1 MEEYTVYKHVN
12 KINGKVYVGLTNNVK
27 RRWRNSG
34 YFYKGS
40 PYFKHAIDKY
50 GWDNFE
56 HEILFEHLT
65 EEEAKQK
72 ETEMVLY
79 YRSNEPEYGYNL
91 TNGGDLNVPNE
102 EIRKQISNT
111 QRKRMQNPEVR
122 QKIKLGS
129 QKREQKYKQQGIKNP
144 FYGKT
149 HTKESRQKMSK
160 SNWYNKDPE
169 KFMEIHKNH
178 LNCGGAESRFA
189 KKVVRLI
196 DGKVYN
202 TVTECAKDNNT
213 STGTITNHCKNY
225 VIKQYMY
232 LNEWDALSEQ
242 KKELKREISLDKK
255 QNPNKYTLVGKTV
268 IHIPSG
274 EVFYCISDCMKKFHM
289 DSRTIHKHCNG
300 KVESPLFKYL
310 EENIN
315 EK

>member
-1 MEEYTVYKHVN
+1 MKEYTVYKHVN

-79 YRSNEPEYGYNL
+79 YRSNEPDYGYNL

-102 EIRKQISNT
+102 E
-111 QRKRMQNPEVR
+111 VR
-122 QKIKLGS
+122 QKISKSKSNMTGEQL
-129 QKREQKYKQQGIKNP
+129 QHVKEAAQLREQKYKQQGRKNP

-149 HTKESRQKMSK
+149 HTKETREKLSK

-169 KFMEIHKNH
+169 KFMEMHKNH
-178 LNCGGAESRFA
+178 LNCGGSESRFA
-189 KKVVRLI
+189 KKVVRLM
-196 DGKVYN
+196 DGKIYN
-202 TVTECAKDNNT
+202 TMMECSVDNNICG
-213 STGTITNHCKNY
+213 GTVENHCYKKLQHPEFMFY
-225 VIKQYMY
+225 SEYSK
-232 LNEWDALSEQ
+232 LSLE
-242 KKELKREISLDKK
+242 DKK
-255 QNPNKYTLVGKTV
+255 YLQWKLTDKINNPNKYTCNNKQIIRLTDGK
-268 IHIPSG
+268 I
-274 EVFYCISDCMKKFHM
+274 FYSLKQCSIEENLNQ
-289 DSRTIHKHCNG
+289 RTIYAHCYG
-300 KVESPLFKYL
+300 KVKDPKYRYL
-310 EENIN
+310 QEGNSI
-315 EK
+315 K